1 MRTLACRVQCPG
13 AMVSARPLRYV
24 TDRSPGLV
32 RRRAG
37 DGFDYLRPDGSRVD
51 DAASLQRIQRLAVPP
66 AWEHVWIA
74 LDARAHIQ
82 ATGRDARGR
91 KQYRY
96 HALWQAH
103 RSQAKF
109 ERLAETGRALSKLR
123 RAVAADL
130 RRPGL
135 PRERVLALVVSLI
148 DRSGARVGNAEYR
161 RSNGSFGLST
171 LRDRHLRV
179 RGSRLT
185 LAFRGKSG
193 VMQRLEVDDRRLA
206 KLARRCQELP
216 GQTLFQYVDA
226 GGKPRPVTSQLV
238 NAYLRRRMG
247 FGASTKDLRTWQGS
261 ASALRHLCSGAS
273 KTSVQ
278 EAVAKVALELGN
290 TKAVCRR
297 FYIHPRILELHASG
311 DLQGLWEAAPRRSGL
326 SREECALLAL
336 VEAGPRALAA

>member
-1 MRTLACRVQCPG
+1 MPGATPG
-13 AMVSARPLRYV
+13 AMAAARTLRYV
-24 TDRSPGLV
+24 TDRSPGLT

-37 DGFDYLRPDGSRVD
+37 DDFEYLRPDSSRVD
-51 DAASLQRIQRLAVPP
+51 DAASLERITRLAIPP
-66 AWEHVWIA
+66 AWESVWIA
-74 LDARAHIQ
+74 PDARAHIQ

-96 HALWQAH
+96 HARWQQH
-103 RSQAKF
+103 RSHAKF
-109 ERLAETGRALSKLR
+109 ERLAAIGRALPKLR
-123 RAVAADL
+123 RAIAADL

-148 DRSGARVGNAEYR
+148 DRSGARVGNTEYR

-185 LAFRGKSG
+185 LEFRGKSG

-216 GQTLFQYVDA
+216 GQTLFQYVNAA
-226 GGKPRPVTSQLV
+226 GRPRPVTSQEV
-238 NAYLRRRMG
+238 NAYLRRRTG
-247 FGASTKDLRTWQGS
+247 LGASTKELRTWQGS
-261 ASALRHLCSGAS
+261 ASALRHLCAGDSPC
-273 KTSVQ
+273 TVR
-278 EAVAKVALELGN
+278 EAVARVALELGN

-311 DLQGLWEAAPRRSGL
+311 DLQGLWDAASRRAGL

-336 VEAGPRALAA
+336 VEAAPRALAA